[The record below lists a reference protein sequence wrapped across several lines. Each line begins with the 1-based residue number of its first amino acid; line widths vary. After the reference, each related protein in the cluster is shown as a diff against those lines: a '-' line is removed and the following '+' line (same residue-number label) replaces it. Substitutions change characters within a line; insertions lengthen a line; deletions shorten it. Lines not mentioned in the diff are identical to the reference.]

1 MFASLAVTVGSVR
14 TSAHHAKQTN
24 TWVKPFPLDCNAL
37 DVISL
42 KSISRSVESSLYP
55 HLWANVCDPMM
66 SEPEKEKKSYTLWW
80 AAPSILSPLYIKPP
94 FLLNWTPL
102 SNDIPPCLEL
112 QVFHQPPP
120 PTNKPHAP
128 PLKNFF
134 VVVLSR
140 IVRLESPSQ
149 PLCWM
154 SCNTWGSVTWDRKE
168 WLIPP
173 KKGDMWPSSCRLSKF
188 N

>member
-1 MFASLAVTVGSVR
+1 MTIGSVR
-14 TSAHHAKQTN
+14 TSVHHAKQTN

-80 AAPSILSPLYIKPP
+80 AAPSISSPLYTKPP

-102 SNDIPPCLEL
+102 SNNMPPVLNFKCFISPHPWSP
-112 QVFHQPPP
+112 FHSRSVEW
-120 PTNKPHAP
+120 HATLGGVLHEIAKNGRSR
-128 PLKNFF
+128 LKKK
-134 VVVLSR
+134 
-140 IVRLESPSQ
+140 EKCG
-149 PLCWM
+149 LCPV
-154 SCNTWGSVTWDRKE
+154 GY
-168 WLIPP
+168 
-173 KKGDMWPSSCRLSKF
+173 PSSIKLQLSY